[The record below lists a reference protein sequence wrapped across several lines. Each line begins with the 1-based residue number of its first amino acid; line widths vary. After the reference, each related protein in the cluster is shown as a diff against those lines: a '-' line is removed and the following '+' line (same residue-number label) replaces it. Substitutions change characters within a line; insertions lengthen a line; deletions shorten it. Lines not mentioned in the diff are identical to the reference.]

1 MPADDDD
8 PNGGSDNFKFAPQTR
23 RRRRKPALFD
33 HRLWCRLHARYF
45 HVIRPGISQD
55 SARSPMAVSVTPCL
69 EVPNSRVAE
78 LHESGKAPSLAGMRP
93 LKADWTRFFPRRL
106 RRVRRVVGDV
116 ANLRPVQ
123 GDLET
128 RALAGDLDMPFIGI
142 LPPWNSEGVE
152 RGILIGICFL
162 TLRGSFGSSNV

>member
-1 MPADDDD
+1 MTPKARVKLITVY
-8 PNGGSDNFKFAPQTR
+8 GVGYTLRAFTSYAPES
-23 RRRRKPALFD
+23 RKTARALP
-33 HRLWCRLHARYF
+33 
-45 HVIRPGISQD
+45 I
-55 SARSPMAVSVTPCL
+55 AVSVTPCL

-78 LHESGKAPSLAGMRP
+78 LHESGKALSLAAMRP

-106 RRVRRVVGDV
+106 GRVRRVVGDV